1 MRDAQATS
9 QDASAKSVEPA
20 GLYEFAARLPG
31 GDPDLAALLRG
42 TTTPRGLLDVDDPL
56 EGCDATAMR
65 ISFGRVGDPA
75 GTHTREQM
83 QRATIV
89 AFGYQPAYVPVWSE
103 AHVPKDDK

>member
-9 QDASAKSVEPA
+9 QDASAKSGDVYDRLERNA
-20 GLYEFAARLPG
+20 QWDREGTLFGL
-31 GDPDLAALLRG
+31 LAKA
-42 TTTPRGLLDVDDPL
+42 THPRGLLDIDDPL
-56 EGCDATAMR
+56 EGCDSTAMR

-75 GTHTREQM
+75 GTHTREQI

-103 AHVPKDDK
+103 AAEPPEGDK